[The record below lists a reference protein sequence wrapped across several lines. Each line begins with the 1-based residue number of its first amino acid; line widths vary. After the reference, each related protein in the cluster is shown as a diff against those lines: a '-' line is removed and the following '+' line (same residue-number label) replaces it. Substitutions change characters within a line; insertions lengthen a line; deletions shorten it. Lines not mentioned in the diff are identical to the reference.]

1 MSRFI
6 FLCLLAW
13 ANASAGAVS
22 GEKASSE
29 MAPSEIVSTD
39 NEIESVSARQPG
51 KGVDSDKSEHE
62 NALTA
67 KEILEK
73 SDYVRGANIDG
84 LTMVSQVSSWDGDEL
99 SMQYTMNIESI
110 RDNSLITFV
119 EPERSKGIMML
130 MKERNMWF
138 ISPDVR
144 KPVPISP
151 RQRLLGDANNG
162 DIATSN
168 YSRDYEPSLVGE
180 VIVNERPCYVL
191 DLKAVNRRVT
201 YDRIKYYVDK
211 KRFLGL
217 KAEFYSVSGKHL
229 KTAHMDYQNLVEID
243 DKEFFYVSDMTIE
256 SNLNTDEKTVLT
268 YSDIEVKD
276 ISARRFNINLLSR
289 R

>member
-13 ANASAGAVS
+13 ANASAGTVWA

-29 MAPSEIVSTD
+29 MTPSEIVSTD
-39 NEIESVSARQPG
+39 NESARLPG
-51 KGVDSDKSEHE
+51 TGVDSDKSEHE

-67 KEILEK
+67 EEILEK

-84 LTMVSQVSSWDGDEL
+84 LTMVSQVSSWDGDDL

-211 KRFLGL
+211 KKYLGL

-229 KTAHMDYQNLVEID
+229 KTAHMDYQNLVKID

-256 SNLNTDEKTVLT
+256 SNLNGDEKTVLT